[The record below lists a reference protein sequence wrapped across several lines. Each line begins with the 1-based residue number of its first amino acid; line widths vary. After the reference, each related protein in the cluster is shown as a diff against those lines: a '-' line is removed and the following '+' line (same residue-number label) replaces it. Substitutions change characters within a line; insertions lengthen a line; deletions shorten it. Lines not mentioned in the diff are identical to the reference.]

1 MCLVTV
7 TVSVKDTK
15 QAKSKSS
22 VSMDTTTTE
31 DTSEVAQDLT
41 PERLVSL
48 HHVSP
53 CLHISTM

>member
-31 DTSEVAQDLT
+31 DTSEAVQDLT
-41 PERLVSL
+41 PERSVY
-48 HHVSP
+48 HV
-53 CLHISTM
+53 TTK